1 VLHTELWNKPAL
13 LAAAAALS
21 AAGLLA
27 TPIPA
32 HALPAVPLAP
42 ANCQQWAFP
51 GFTTLHVSEANF
63 DFQFTSNEPT
73 VNGTVT
79 RLGVDDS
86 GNITGGIDRNG
97 HVDLNISQGT
107 ASLRFIGDVSADGKA
122 RGTWSGNPQTARW
135 ETTAP
140 LRCDIDAPQGANSQ
154 MVTVSK
160 DSDVYDTPQGNRLE
174 APFFLPVGRKYASVS
189 PCADNWCLL
198 NIPELPGGAHGGL
211 PAGQAWAYSSEGFLD
226 VK

>member
-1 VLHTELWNKPAL
+1 MESMNKSAL
-13 LAAAAALS
+13 SAAVAALS

-51 GFTTLHVSEANF
+51 GFTTINVSEAQF
-63 DFQFTSNEPT
+63 VFQFTSNEPT

-79 RLGVDDS
+79 RPGAPNT
-86 GNITGGIDRNG
+86 GNIAGGIDANG
-97 HVDLNISQGT
+97 HVELTISEPGAALQLT
-107 ASLRFIGDVSADGKA
+107 GDVGADGKA
-122 RGTWSGNPQTARW
+122 RGTWNGNPATARW

-140 LRCDIDAPQGANSQ
+140 LRCDVGATQGGKSQ

-160 DSDVYDTPQGNRLE
+160 DSDVYDSPQGNRLE
-174 APFFLPVGRKYASVS
+174 APFFLPVGRQYATVS

-198 NIPELPGGAHGGL
+198 NVPELPGGAHGGL
-211 PAGQAWAYSSEGFLD
+211 PAGQAWAYSGEGFID
-226 VK
+226 VG